1 MEKISFQK
9 FSHIMQYD
17 LMDKKARSVDPCI
30 EIEFCVD
37 NNSQYQESFLGKM
50 LDEET
55 GKVVYWYG
63 LTSDGTEAYDFLS
76 FDEFI
81 YAKIFEGKC
90 INDIWASIS
99 LISIDGGNVH
109 EMLPFYMGYM
119 GKNMSVANN

>member
-1 MEKISFQK
+1 
-9 FSHIMQYD
+9 MQYD